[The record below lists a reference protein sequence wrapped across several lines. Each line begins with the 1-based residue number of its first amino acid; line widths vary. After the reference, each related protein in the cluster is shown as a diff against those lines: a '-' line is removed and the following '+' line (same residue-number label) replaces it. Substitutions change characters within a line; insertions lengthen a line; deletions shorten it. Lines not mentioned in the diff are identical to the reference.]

1 MHKVPTPMSYCNI
14 RIRIIIEISCYN
26 IIWHGRGHCLYTIA
40 NECSIIKSEE
50 DTNIVCILISNYY
63 INPTITSKV
72 RRLDSLNPRLQ
83 KAEVYLSHV
92 LISEK
97 CFYQLYLNKQDKSLC
112 FRRDIRKKYSTLVY
126 TSNAYLFSHTLF

>member
-1 MHKVPTPMSYCNI
+1 MS
-14 RIRIIIEISCYN
+14 
-26 IIWHGRGHCLYTIA
+26 L
-40 NECSIIKSEE
+40 
-50 DTNIVCILISNYY
+50 
-63 INPTITSKV
+63 NPTLCTKYEVNSNLSVQLVPSSHQLFAAVEATSKV